1 MATVAITPDQDVV
14 TGEIF
19 IAAPPARV
27 FQAITDPNQM
37 PQWWGASN
45 MYRIKEWKA
54 DLRVGG
60 KWPSDGVGV
69 DGKTFR
75 VEGEYLEVDP
85 PRLLVHTWICTWMGT
100 VQPSSAGNSC
110 RKASTACIRTARS
123 APAPAR
129 WSKSASKASPAES
142 PTPPATPK
150 VGSASWDGSSPTSRK
165 ERPSTCAAEVRTE
178 PSAR

>member
-37 PQWWGASN
+37 PRWWGQQDL
-45 MYRIKEWKA
+45 YTIKEWKA

-60 KWPSDGVGV
+60 KWSSDGVGV
-69 DGKTFR
+69 DGKPFR

-85 PRLLVHTWICTWMGT
+85 PRLLVHTWVCTWMGPVTTT
-100 VQPSSAGNSC
+100 VRWELVPQSVHGLHPSGPQRAGTGTLL
-110 RKASTACIRTARS
+110 KIRQEGFAGY
-123 APAPAR
+123 PAAAADHSEGWKR
-129 WSKSASKASPAES
+129 VIGWLVAYLEKGE
-142 PTPPATPK
+142 TVDTRI
-150 VGSASWDGSSPTSRK
+150 SS
-165 ERPSTCAAEVRTE
+165 
-178 PSAR
+178 